1 MKSADLLL
9 LGAAQVVTVDGGR
22 AAAKRGAEEMN
33 DLRVMSDGA
42 VAVRHGKIVDVGTT
56 NEITATWRG
65 LKRIHCRGRT
75 ILPGFVDAHTH
86 PVFAKTREDEFAQRC
101 RGADYETILA
111 SGGGIHASARA
122 LRELSLADLAEG
134 VRGRLDRMLL
144 HGTVAAEAKSGYGL
158 TTESE
163 LRSLRAIRQAAARH
177 PLTVVRTFLGA
188 HVVPEEYAR
197 DRKGYVKLIIEE
209 MLPRV
214 AKQRLADFCDVF
226 VERGA
231 FSVTEARAIL
241 LAGRRLGLR
250 PKVHADQFRDRGGA
264 RLAAE
269 VKAISVEH
277 VDATRRSGMRAL
289 ARAGVVPV
297 LLPSASLF
305 TGLKHLPDARALIEE
320 QCAVAL
326 ATDFNPG
333 TSPTENLQLVASL
346 GCSLLQMTPEEVIT
360 AITRN
365 AAVACGLGDTHGRIA
380 VGRPADV
387 VILDAPSYEHLP
399 YRMGT
404 NLIWRVLVGGR
415 VVVER
420 GRLTGTESA

>member
-9 LGAAQVVTVDGGR
+9 LGASQVVTLDGGR
-22 AAAKRGAEEMN
+22 AAAKRGADEMN
-33 DLRVMSDGA
+33 DLRVITDGG
-42 VAVRHGKIVDVGTT
+42 VAVRRGKIVDVGTT
-56 NEITATWRG
+56 NHITSTWRG

-86 PVFAKTREDEFAQRC
+86 PVFARARENEFAMRC
-101 RGADYETILA
+101 RGKDYEEILA
-111 SGGGIHASARA
+111 AGGGIHASARA
-122 LRELSLADLAEG
+122 VREAELDTLVAG
-134 VRGRLDRMLL
+134 VSARLDRMLV

-163 LRSLRAIRQAAARH
+163 LKSLRAIRRAAARH
-177 PLTVVRTFLGA
+177 PMTVARTFLGA
-188 HVVPEEYAR
+188 HVVPEEYTR
-197 DRKGYVKLIIEE
+197 DRKGYVELVIKE

-214 AKQRLADFCDVF
+214 AKQKLAAFCDVF

-231 FSVTEARAIL
+231 FSVPEARAIL

-277 VDATRRSGMRAL
+277 ADATRRSGMRAL
-289 ARAGVVPV
+289 AEAGVIPV

-305 TGLKHLPDARALIEE
+305 TGLKHVPNARALIAEG
-320 QCAVAL
+320 CAVAL

-333 TSPTENLQLVASL
+333 TSPTENLLLVASL
-346 GCSLLQMTPEEVIT
+346 GCSLLQMTPEEVVT

-365 AAVACGLGDTHGRIA
+365 AAAATGLADSHGRIA
-380 VGRPADV
+380 AGRPAHLV
-387 VILDAPSYEHLP
+387 VLDAPSYEHLP

-404 NLIWRVLVGGR
+404 NLVWRVLIDGQLVADRGR
-415 VVVER
+415 VVR
-420 GRLTGTESA
+420 SPTR

>member
-1 MKSADLLL
+1 
-9 LGAAQVVTVDGGR
+9 
-22 AAAKRGAEEMN
+22 
-33 DLRVMSDGA
+33 MSQD
-42 VAVRHGKIVDVGTT
+42 
-56 NEITATWRG
+56 
-65 LKRIHCRGRT
+65 
-75 ILPGFVDAHTH
+75 
-86 PVFAKTREDEFAQRC
+86 
-101 RGADYETILA
+101 
-111 SGGGIHASARA
+111 
-122 LRELSLADLAEG
+122 DLAEG
-134 VRGRLDRMLL
+134 VRGRLDRMLI

-177 PLTVVRTFLGA
+177 PMTVVRTFLGA
-188 HVVPEEYAR
+188 HVVPEEYED
-197 DRKGYVKLIIEE
+197 DRAAYVQLIIEE

-214 AKQRLADFCDVF
+214 AKQKLAEFCDVF

-231 FSVTEARAIL
+231 FSVAEARAIL

-269 VKAISVEH
+269 VKAVSVEH
-277 VDATRRSGMRAL
+277 VDATRRSGLRAL

-305 TGLKHLPDARALIEE
+305 TGLKHVPDARALIEE
-320 QCAVAL
+320 HCAVAL

-346 GCSLLQMTPEEVIT
+346 GCSVLKMTPEEVVT

-365 AAVACGLGDTHGRIA
+365 AAVASGLGDTHGRIA
-380 VGRPADV
+380 EGRPAHL

-404 NLIWRVLVGGR
+404 NLVWRVLIGGQ
-415 VVVER
+415 VVAER
-420 GRLTGTESA
+420 GRVTGSA